1 MYQVKLDV
9 VCDAME
15 YHIRFSL
22 ARPVHSAIPE
32 AFLQKYASLK
42 QMCEGG
48 SSKNEWIS
56 RAWLEKVDVPSLPL
70 LNRMEGGIGG
80 DSNITDRQIRF
91 EAAGSNWY
99 THDDIV
105 LNAYHASDR
114 SSTWSVEDLL
124 SLVVPLQD
132 VLEEYLGDNAL
143 MSHVAV
149 SRVNQQDQAR
159 LEAFRISMWKPL
171 LLQLDWSTG
180 PPMLDQLDNI
190 SAAEL
195 KAMYE
200 GHPSYHI

>member
-1 MYQVKLDV
+1 
-9 VCDAME
+9 ME
-15 YHIRFSL
+15 YQIRFSL
-22 ARPVHSAIPE
+22 ARPVHGAIPE

-42 QMCEGG
+42 QMCEGD
-48 SSKNEWIS
+48 SSKNDWIS
-56 RAWLEKVDVPSLPL
+56 RAWLQKIDVPSLPL
-70 LNRMEGGIGG
+70 LNRLEGGIGG

-91 EAAGSNWY
+91 ESAGSNWY

-149 SRVNQQDQAR
+149 SYVNQQDHAR
-159 LEAFRISMWKPL
+159 LEAFRVSMWKSL
-171 LLQLDWSTG
+171 LLDLDWTEG
-180 PPMLDQLDNI
+180 PPAAEHLDNLT
-190 SAAEL
+190 SAEL

-200 GHPSYHI
+200 RHPSYHI

>member
-1 MYQVKLDV
+1 
-9 VCDAME
+9 ME

>member
-1 MYQVKLDV
+1 
-9 VCDAME
+9 ME
-15 YHIRFSL
+15 YQIRFSL
-22 ARPVHSAIPE
+22 AQPVHGTIPE
-32 AFLQKYASLK
+32 VFLQKYASLK

-48 SSKNEWIS
+48 SSKNDWIS
-56 RAWLEKVDVPSLPL
+56 RAWLQKIGVPSLPL
-70 LNRMEGGIGG
+70 LNRLEGGIGG

-149 SRVNQQDQAR
+149 SYVNQQDQAR
-159 LEAFRISMWKPL
+159 LEAFRVSMWKPL
-171 LLQLDWSTG
+171 LLQLDWTEG
-180 PPMLDQLDNI
+180 PPTAEHLDNLT
-190 SAAEL
+190 SAEL